1 MSEAGGPDDHK
12 MPLLDHLIELRQRM
26 LYMAIVFVVLMA
38 GCYIFAAEIFQFLVK
53 PLADILEGQ
62 NRRLIFT
69 ALHEA
74 FFTYLK
80 LAAFGAAFFG
90 MPYFLA
96 QIWLFVAPG
105 LYRHEKRAFMPFLIA
120 TPVLFLLGASLVYFV
135 VMPLAY
141 QFFLG
146 FEFANAD
153 GGLPIELEAKVDQY
167 LWLST
172 RLILAFGLCF
182 ELPVLITLMARAGL
196 VSSQTLAEK
205 RRYAIVIAFLVGAIL
220 TPPDVISQVFL
231 ALPVLLLYEISILCA
246 RWMERAREE
255 PDDAALA

>member
-1 MSEAGGPDDHK
+1 MSEGGGPDDHK
-12 MPLLDHLIELRQRM
+12 MPLLDHLIELRQRL

-105 LYRHEKRAFMPFLIA
+105 LYRHEKRAFMPFLVA

-146 FEFANAD
+146 FELAPAG

-196 VSSQTLAEK
+196 VTSETLAEK

-246 RWMERAREE
+246 RWMERGREE

>member
-1 MSEAGGPDDHK
+1 MSESGGPDDHK
-12 MPLLDHLIELRQRM
+12 MPLLDHLIELRQRL
-26 LYMAIVFVVLMA
+26 LYMAVVFVVLMA
-38 GCYIFAAEIFQFLVK
+38 GCYIFAEEIFQFLVK

-105 LYRHEKRAFMPFLIA
+105 LYKHEKRAFMPFLIA

-146 FEFANAD
+146 FELTSSD

-196 VSSQTLAEK
+196 VTSDTLAEK

-231 ALPVLLLYEISILCA
+231 ALPVLLLYEISIICA
-246 RWMERAREE
+246 RWMERGREE